1 MFNTIKFRYRKWG
14 FNNNAYMLAICCLI
28 AVTYV
33 SLLLPAKIRLDSFYV
48 CCVLLVVG
56 QPLKKIIIYSLVAC
70 CLILVIHLG
79 MNERLPLS
87 WVDLINASI
96 SIIAALIT
104 SYVTNKILK
113 KNKFLEHNIAEGT
126 RNLAEVNNMLK
137 KSQSYLRSIFKTT
150 DIAFLLL
157 DSNLQILTYNTIANQ
172 WAEQSFDSYL
182 REGAYFLELLHVER
196 REPVRKMMQDAMT
209 GDPINYEAS
218 YPLLNGV
225 SEWYHISMN
234 AVKDEYDKITGL
246 CCSAIRI
253 TPTKSAEIERSRLT
267 HDLIQ
272 RNRDLEQFSYIVS
285 HNLRAP
291 LANITGLAQ
300 ILKQADLTLN
310 ERIETESFLFQS
322 VLKLDEVVK
331 DLNHILQVQRE
342 IREKKG
348 MVILSEL
355 LNDVLTGFHLVIERE
370 NIIVLT
376 DFSEAKELFTI
387 KSYLYSIFY
396 NLLSNSIKYRQQDK
410 TTIIDIRSWEEYR
423 RIIIRFKDNGRG
435 IDLARKKNEV
445 FGLYNRFHLDIEGKG
460 MGLFMVKSQV
470 KTLGGD
476 INVQSEPGVGT
487 TFLIELPEPDGNSRS
502 KHE

>member
-1 MFNTIKFRYRKWG
+1 MFNTIKSKYRKWA
-14 FNNNAYMLAICCLI
+14 FNNADILAICCLI
-28 AVTYV
+28 AITYV
-33 SLLLPAKIRLDSFYV
+33 SLLLPARIRLDTFYV

-56 QPLKKIIIYSLVAC
+56 QSLKRIIIYSLVAC

-79 MNERLPLS
+79 MNERFLLS
-87 WVDLINASI
+87 WVDLVNASI
-96 SIIAALIT
+96 SIIAALIIF
-104 SYVTNKILK
+104 YVANKILK
-113 KNKFLEHNIAEGT
+113 KNKFLEHNVAEGT
-126 RNLAEVNNMLK
+126 KSLAEVDNMLK
-137 KSQSYLRSIFKTT
+137 KSQSYLGSIFKTT

-172 WAEQSFDSYL
+172 WVEQSFDSYL
-182 REGAYFLELLHVER
+182 QEGAYFLELLNVER

-209 GDPINYEAS
+209 GNPINYEAC
-218 YPLLNGV
+218 YPLMSGL

-234 AVKDEYDKITGL
+234 AVKDQYDKAIGL

-253 TPTKSAEIERSRLT
+253 TSAKVAEIERFRLT
-267 HDLIQ
+267 DDLIQ

-300 ILKQADLTLN
+300 ILKQADLSLN
-310 ERIETESFLFQS
+310 ERLETESFLFQS

-342 IREKKG
+342 IKEKKG
-348 MVILSEL
+348 KVILSEL

-387 KSYLYSIFY
+387 KSYLYSIFF
-396 NLLSNSIKYRQQDK
+396 NLISNSIKYRQQDK
-410 TTIIDIRSWEEYR
+410 TTVIDIRSWEEYGK
-423 RIIIRFKDNGRG
+423 IMIRFKDNGRG
-435 IDLARKKNEV
+435 IDLASKRNEV
-445 FGLYNRFHLDIEGKG
+445 FGLYKRFHLDVEGKG
-460 MGLFMVKSQV
+460 TGLFMVKSQM

-476 INVQSEPGVGT
+476 IDVQSEPGVGT
-487 TFLIELPEPDGNSRS
+487 TFLIELPKEHD
-502 KHE
+502 

>member
-1 MFNTIKFRYRKWG
+1 M
-14 FNNNAYMLAICCLI
+14 
-28 AVTYV
+28 
-33 SLLLPAKIRLDSFYV
+33 S
-48 CCVLLVVG
+48 
-56 QPLKKIIIYSLVAC
+56 
-70 CLILVIHLG
+70 G
-79 MNERLPLS
+79 M
-87 WVDLINASI
+87 
-96 SIIAALIT
+96 
-104 SYVTNKILK
+104 
-113 KNKFLEHNIAEGT
+113 
-126 RNLAEVNNMLK
+126 
-137 KSQSYLRSIFKTT
+137 
-150 DIAFLLL
+150 
-157 DSNLQILTYNTIANQ
+157 
-172 WAEQSFDSYL
+172 
-182 REGAYFLELLHVER
+182 
-196 REPVRKMMQDAMT
+196 
-209 GDPINYEAS
+209 
-218 YPLLNGV
+218 

-234 AVKDEYDKITGL
+234 AVKDQYDKTIGL

-253 TPTKSAEIERSRLT
+253 TSAKSAEIERFRLT
-267 HDLIQ
+267 DDLIQ

-300 ILKQADLTLN
+300 VLKQADLSLN
-310 ERIETESFLFQS
+310 ERLETESFLFQS

-348 MVILSEL
+348 RVILSEL

-396 NLLSNSIKYRQQDK
+396 NLISNSIKYRQHDK

-423 RIIIRFKDNGRG
+423 KIMIKFKDNGRG

-502 KHE
+502 KQE